1 IVVWTVVRFGTTLA
15 LLFAFWRRLTRRVTE
30 PVKAAGAIASR
41 VAGGDLSVTVVT
53 ERTGA
58 AEVGDL
64 LSSVHTMVVA
74 LRRLVGA
81 IRTAADE
88 AAAMA
93 TETSASTEE
102 MSASTEAMS
111 ATCQDLTKR
120 AAEQAQPARSG
131 RDDATKQR
139 QL

>member
-1 IVVWTVVRFGTTLA
+1 
-15 LLFAFWRRLTRRVTE
+15 
-30 PVKAAGAIASR
+30 
-41 VAGGDLSVTVVT
+41 VAGGDLSVTVVPSG
-53 ERTGA
+53 RH

-93 TETSASTEE
+93 TES
-102 MSASTEAMS
+102 
-111 ATCQDLTKR
+111 R
-120 AAEQAQPARSG
+120 RPR
-131 RDDATKQR
+131 RR
-139 QL
+139 

>member
-1 IVVWTVVRFGTTLA
+1 LL
-15 LLFAFWRRLTRRVTE
+15 LLFRHRLNQRITE

-53 ERTGA
+53 QRAEA

-93 TETSASTEE
+93 TEISSSTQEMSASTEE
-102 MSASTEAMS
+102 M
-111 ATCQDLTKR
+111 KIGR
-120 AAEQAQPARSG
+120 ASG
-131 RDDATKQR
+131 RER
-139 QL
+139 G